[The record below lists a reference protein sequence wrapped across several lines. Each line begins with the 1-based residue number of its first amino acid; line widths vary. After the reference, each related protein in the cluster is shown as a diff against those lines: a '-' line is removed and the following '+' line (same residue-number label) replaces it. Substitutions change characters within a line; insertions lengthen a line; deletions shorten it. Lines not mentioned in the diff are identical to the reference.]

1 MTVREKISSR
11 VAFNALLACLAL
23 PAQPQQLT
31 ARDAFWSSSDLIT
44 VDPNPGTPEHLN
56 TLGNVSAPGIVQ
68 RSPQPSKAEKLV
80 TQNGYGTAP
89 RLVSG
94 GPVHLGLRCSILLR
108 QTDGGFGEVAPDKIF
123 HSGDKIR
130 LSFLANAPGYFYI
143 IQQGSTG
150 SWRPLIPTPN
160 DSKDTNRI
168 LAGHVRIVPDKKN
181 LTFDQNPGNERL
193 YVILSKSRIAN
204 IDQAVE
210 NLKASQNP
218 APQKQAGAGSAL
230 QADGTIP
237 DALVKELASRDLV
250 LEDEQ
255 QVEKSSTD
263 AGSAEKATYVVTK
276 GSGANAAN
284 EVRLSLDLRHE

>member
-1 MTVREKISSR
+1 MTARKQILSR
-11 VAFNALLACLAL
+11 VAFTALFACLAL
-23 PAQPQQLT
+23 SAQPQQLT

-56 TLGNVSAPGIVQ
+56 ASGNVNAPGSTQ
-68 RSPQPSKAEKLV
+68 RSPHPSKAEKLV

-89 RLVSG
+89 RLLSG
-94 GPVHLGLRCSILLR
+94 GTIHLGLRCSILLR
-108 QTDGGFGEVAPDKIF
+108 QTDGGFGEVAPGNVF

-160 DSKDTNRI
+160 DSKDANRI
-168 LAGHVRIVPDKKN
+168 LAGHVRIVPDERN
-181 LTFDQNPGNERL
+181 FTFDRNPGNERL
-193 YVILSKSRIAN
+193 YVILSKSRIAD

-210 NLKASQNP
+210 NLRASQSP

-230 QADGTIP
+230 EADGTIP

-263 AGSAEKATYVVTK
+263 AGSAEKAIYVVSK
-276 GSGANAAN
+276 GSGANPAN